1 MMKWWNSANFSP
13 ELSGSHCANMVFCW
27 SERPFYFMNPWHQW
41 LLPLDT
47 PTGMLYFSSLA
58 SLSAFIQTKERRIA
72 KPFFLLSVI
81 CANRS
86 ISNSNHT
93 ACFPQFAR
101 LSRDIFCKSSLLL
114 CHSLTWLSDTPNLC
128 LAAWFPFCLTNLT
141 ICSLSETVLP
151 WHFSVVRFVA
161 TL

>member
-1 MMKWWNSANFSP
+1 MQTSP
-13 ELSGSHCANMVFCW
+13 QNRWEVIVPIWFCW

-58 SLSAFIQTKERRIA
+58 SLSAFIQTRERRIA

-93 ACFPQFAR
+93 ACFLQFAH
-101 LSRDIFCKSSLLL
+101 LSRDVFCKSSLLL
-114 CHSLTWLSDTPNLC
+114 CHSLTWLSDTRNLC
-128 LAAWFPFCLTNLT
+128 LAAWFPFCLKNLT
-141 ICSLSETVLP
+141 ICNLSETVLP
-151 WHFSVVRFVA
+151 WHFLVVRFVA
-161 TL
+161 IL